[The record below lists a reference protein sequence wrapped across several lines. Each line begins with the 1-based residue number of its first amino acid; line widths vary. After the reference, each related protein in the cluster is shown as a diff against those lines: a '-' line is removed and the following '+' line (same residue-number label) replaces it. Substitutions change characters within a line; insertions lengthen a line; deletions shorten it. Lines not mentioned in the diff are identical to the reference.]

1 MSDDPLVLSELTD
14 IINQIEL
21 LGEQNKILSLKVEG
35 MILNASIEQITDN
48 FTGANSILNNAL
60 NLCEKEDIPYLTQ
73 KILREKDIFQNNIQL
88 HQDVVFKNKS
98 LSEKIDEAQ
107 LIEYVKKAKD
117 LFPSEFRVNRQSK

>member
-1 MSDDPLVLSELTD
+1 
-14 IINQIEL
+14 
-21 LGEQNKILSLKVEG
+21 